1 MSYLS
6 LISPSALL
14 QLVFIEQLLC
24 AGPVLGSGDAVRRK
38 LVRERLD
45 GSLTDRCY
53 AVREAREKG
62 SEVVLASG

>member
-24 AGPVLGSGDAVRRK
+24 AVLGSGDAVRRK
-38 LVRERLD
+38 VVWERLD

-62 SEVVLASG
+62 SEVVLARG